1 MDYQLF
7 VSVIFFVAAVLLLL
21 MGTVVLRDNPRR
33 RLNRITSTMLIFAA
47 LGPLFASL
55 ADFFG
60 SDVAQAERSSAVTGL
75 FYLWEFFFPQLILF
89 SMVFPVE
96 RPFLRRYPKAKY
108 LIFIPH
114 VFHVALATLFYEP
127 SRIISILTVEN
138 PPEALKWFFDHVDVG
153 MKLLATLLGAL
164 VRAHLE
170 MFAVVN
176 FVYVVIAS
184 ILLYKGYKT
193 VTNERLRTQTF
204 MVIWGLIISVG
215 LYIVAF
221 ILPELGVF
229 QTSDEV
235 RLSLILIGL
244 LIGVG
249 SIVFAIVR
257 YQFLDIRLLVRQ
269 SLVYTIT
276 SGILVGVYMLTISQ
290 LGKLTRSIFGRDSTI
305 IDVAFVI
312 AALIFFQ
319 PIMNAMDNLIKRFF
333 IHDRADFRNLAEQFS
348 RQIATVF
355 DLDEVKANVSRI
367 LREQMLVESVTFCIR
382 DMGTNRYRAS
392 IEPTGLR
399 EESRFERSDFLLQ
412 ELDQHLKPVPFD
424 DLISEEIAKSDCAMY
439 LRDQRCQIVVP
450 LHDDQSNLGFV
461 GLSSKISG
469 YSYNFEDMTTLNIL
483 GNQLVTA
490 VTNAKL
496 YQESLE
502 KQRLEKE
509 LAMARQIQN
518 DLLPKSLPRHRGLEF
533 AAFTEPARFVGGDY
547 FDFLT
552 PDQKKIGMIVAD
564 ASGKG
569 MPAALLIA
577 QLQATLRS
585 EVRFQKPI
593 SEMIESANYLITT
606 STSNEKFVTLFYG
619 ELDSETLNFT
629 YCNAGHNYPFVVR
642 RDGLIEYFQ
651 TGGLI
656 MGAFGTAKYEHDQFQ
671 LQPGDLLFFYTDGL
685 NEAHNSKDEEYGDKR
700 LVEFVKENRHL
711 PAQDL
716 TEAVVSE
723 VRSFA
728 GLEKDAEDDMTIVIL
743 KIDDSFCRLY

>member
-1 MDYQLF
+1 MSYQLF
-7 VSVIFFVAAVLLLL
+7 VSVIFFVASVLLLL

-55 ADFFG
+55 GEFFG
-60 SDVAQAERSSAVTGL
+60 GDVSQAERSSAITGL

-96 RPFLRRYPKAKY
+96 LPFIRKYQRAKY

-114 VFHVALATLFYEP
+114 VFHVALATLFYDP
-127 SRIISILTVEN
+127 SRIINILTVEN
-138 PPEALKWFFDHVDVG
+138 PPEAFKWLFDQFEVG
-153 MKLLATLLGAL
+153 TKLLATLIGAL

-170 MFAVVN
+170 LFAVVN

-184 ILLYKGYKT
+184 VLLYMGYKT
-193 VTNERLRTQTF
+193 VTNERLKTQTF
-204 MVIWGLIISVG
+204 IVIWGLRIAVG

-221 ILPELGVF
+221 ILPELGIF
-229 QTSDEV
+229 RTSEEV
-235 RLSLILIGL
+235 RLSLTIIGL
-244 LIGVG
+244 LLGVG
-249 SIVFAIVR
+249 SIVYAIVR
-257 YQFLDIRLLVRQ
+257 YQFLDIRVLVRQ

-290 LGKLTRSIFGRDSTI
+290 LGKLTRSVFGRDATI

-319 PIMNAMDNLIKRFF
+319 PIMSAMDNLIKRFF
-333 IHDRADFRNLAEQFS
+333 IRDRADFRNLAEQFS
-348 RQIATVF
+348 RQLATVF
-355 DLDEVKANVSRI
+355 DLDEIKSNVSRI
-367 LREQMLVESVTFCIR
+367 LREQMLVERVMFCIR
-382 DMGTNRYRAS
+382 DIGTDRYQAS
-392 IEPTGLR
+392 AEPFEIKELTRFSR
-399 EESRFERSDFLLQ
+399 EDPLLM

-424 DLISEEIAKSDCAMY
+424 DLKTEEVANSDCAKY
-439 LRDQRCQIVVP
+439 LRDHRCQIIVP

-469 YSYNFEDMTTLNIL
+469 YSYNYEDITTLNIL

-518 DLLPKSLPRHRGLEF
+518 DLLPKQLPHQPGLEF
-533 AAFTEPARFVGGDY
+533 AAYTEPARFVGGDY

-552 PDQKKIGMIVAD
+552 PEPSRIGMIVAD

-593 SEMIESANYLITT
+593 SEMIASANYLIST
-606 STSNEKFVTLFYG
+606 STSTEKFVTLFYG
-619 ELDSETLNFT
+619 ELNSKTLDFT

-642 RDGLIEYFQ
+642 KDGATEYFE

-656 MGAFGTAKYEHDQFQ
+656 MGAFGNAKYQHDRFQ

-685 NEAHNSKDEEYGDKR
+685 NEAHNSKDEEFGDKR
-700 LVEFVKENRHL
+700 LVEFVKKNRDMG
-711 PAQDL
+711 AQDL
-716 TEAVVSE
+716 TDAVISE

-728 GLEKDAEDDMTIVIL
+728 GLERETEDDMTVIVL
-743 KIDDSFCRLY
+743 KIDEKFV

>member
-1 MDYQLF
+1 MNYQLF
-7 VSVIFFVAAVLLLL
+7 VSVIFFVASVLLLL

-55 ADFFG
+55 GEFFG
-60 SDVAQAERSSAVTGL
+60 GDISQAERSSAITGL

-96 RPFLRRYPKAKY
+96 LPFIRKYPRAKY

-114 VFHVALATLFYEP
+114 VFHVALATLFYDP

-138 PPEALKWFFDHVDVG
+138 PPEAFKWLFDQFEVG
-153 MKLLATLLGAL
+153 TKLLATLIGAL

-170 MFAVVN
+170 LFAVVN

-184 ILLYKGYKT
+184 VLLYMGYKT
-193 VTNERLRTQTF
+193 VTNERLKTQTF
-204 MVIWGLIISVG
+204 IVIWGLRIAVG

-221 ILPELGVF
+221 ILPELGIF
-229 QTSDEV
+229 QTSEEV
-235 RLSLILIGL
+235 RLSLTLIGL
-244 LIGVG
+244 LVGVG
-249 SIVFAIVR
+249 SIVYAIVR

-276 SGILVGVYMLTISQ
+276 SGILVGVYLLTISQ
-290 LGKLTRSIFGRDSTI
+290 LGKLTRSIFGRDATI

-319 PIMNAMDNLIKRFF
+319 PIMSAMDNLIKRFF

-348 RQIATVF
+348 RQLATVF
-355 DLDEVKANVSRI
+355 DLDEVKSNVSKI
-367 LREQMLVESVTFCIR
+367 LREQMLVESVMFCIR
-382 DMGTNRYRAS
+382 DLGTDRYQAS
-392 IEPTGLR
+392 AEPFELR
-399 EESRFERSDFLLQ
+399 ELARFSREDPLLL

-424 DLISEEIAKSDCAMY
+424 DLKTEEVANSDCAQY
-439 LRDQRCQIVVP
+439 LRDHRCQIIVP

-469 YSYNFEDMTTLNIL
+469 YNYNYEDITTLNIL

-518 DLLPKSLPRHRGLEF
+518 DLLPKHLPHQRGLEF
-533 AAFTEPARFVGGDY
+533 AAYTEPARFVGGDY

-552 PDQKKIGMIVAD
+552 PKPSRIGMIVAD

-593 SEMIESANYLITT
+593 SEMIASANYLIST
-606 STSNEKFVTLFYG
+606 STSSEKFVTLFYG
-619 ELDSETLNFT
+619 ELNSETLDFT

-642 RDGLIEYFQ
+642 KDGAIEYFE

-656 MGAFGTAKYEHDQFQ
+656 MGAFGSAKYQHDHFQ
-671 LQPGDLLFFYTDGL
+671 LRPGDLLFFYTDGL
-685 NEAHNSKDEEYGDKR
+685 NEAHNSKDEEFGDKR
-700 LVEFVKENRHL
+700 LVEFVKENRDL
-711 PAQDL
+711 GAQEL
-716 TEAVVSE
+716 TDAVISE

-728 GLEKDAEDDMTIVIL
+728 GPEREAEDDMTVIVL
-743 KIDDSFCRLY
+743 KIDEKFG